1 MQATVLEIQNT
12 SLFTE
17 LTAEESASVNGGHY
31 HDRCRPRR
39 RHRRHCG
46 YHRPRPV
53 YNGCGGYYR
62 TRYYYD

>member
-1 MQATVLEIQNT
+1 
-12 SLFTE
+12 LFTE

-31 HDRCRPRR
+31 HNRCRRR

-62 TRYYYD
+62 TRYYD